1 MNNWKSP
8 VQKYVLTSIISLTLL
23 TAALFLLIYLMNWQS
38 LPMMLLIAYVSCI
51 LINQMIFSIL
61 FKYAHQKQLEKYTIT
76 DSLTGGLNETGF
88 AMAYKHAAAAIQP
101 DSCAVIFI
109 HMQNFRLINENFSIN
124 TGNEILKQISHG
136 LNQTISDDEFTARV
150 NGDQFYLFFHEGNQ
164 AFIHARLHHL
174 TKTLLSMMPAYIQSY
189 IKLEIGVCVIDDPA
203 LPVEIIQARAH
214 AACKFNQGAEYAFYD
229 AVILK
234 QMNREQE
241 LNLLFDEAIRNHD
254 FLVYLQPKIN
264 LAKQQLGGAEALIRW
279 QIPQAGLLS
288 PAEFMPLF
296 ERNGKIRQLDL
307 YMFEQV
313 CIIMRKWILQGKE
326 LIPISVNLSRQHF
339 YEADFLYAFDAIAE
353 KYQIPRN
360 FLEFEL
366 TESIF
371 LNPDQIHL
379 VKNGILKMHE
389 LGFKCSLD
397 DFGSGYSS
405 LGLLKEFEV
414 DALKLDRIFF
424 LDIENKKAKDVI
436 GCLIDLAKK
445 LHVAIVAEGIE
456 DIQQADYLKQL
467 HCDFIQGYVYS
478 KPLPVDEF
486 EQWASV
492 WQANHAASEVHID

>member
-38 LPMMLLIAYVSCI
+38 LPITLLIAYVSCI

-61 FKYAHQKQLEKYTIT
+61 FKYAHQKQLEKYMVT
-76 DSLTGGLNETGF
+76 DTLTGGLNETGF
-88 AMAYKHAAAAIQP
+88 AMAYKYAAVSIRP
-101 DSCAVIFI
+101 NSCAVIFI

-124 TGNEILKQISHG
+124 TGNEVLKQINHG
-136 LNQTISDDEFTARV
+136 LNQAISGDEFAARV
-150 NGDQFYLFFHEGNQ
+150 NGDQFYLFFREGNQ
-164 AFIHARLHHL
+164 ALIHARLHHL

-214 AACKFNQGAEYAFYD
+214 AACKFNQGAEFAFYD
-229 AVILK
+229 VMILK

-241 LNLLFDEAIRNHD
+241 LNLLFDEAIKNHD

-264 LAKQQLGGAEALIRW
+264 LATNQLGGAEALIRW

-288 PAEFMPLF
+288 PAEFMPFF

-339 YEADFLYAFDAIAE
+339 DVADFLNAFNAIAD
-353 KYQIPRN
+353 KYQIPHN

-371 LNPDQIHL
+371 LNHDQIHI

-445 LHVAIVAEGIE
+445 LHVDIVAEGIE

-486 EQWASV
+486 EQWAKIR
-492 WQANHAASEVHID
+492 QANHAASEVHID

>member
-1 MNNWKSP
+1 M
-8 VQKYVLTSIISLTLL
+8 
-23 TAALFLLIYLMNWQS
+23 
-38 LPMMLLIAYVSCI
+38 
-51 LINQMIFSIL
+51 
-61 FKYAHQKQLEKYTIT
+61 H
-76 DSLTGGLNETGF
+76 
-88 AMAYKHAAAAIQP
+88 
-101 DSCAVIFI
+101 
-109 HMQNFRLINENFSIN
+109 
-124 TGNEILKQISHG
+124 
-136 LNQTISDDEFTARV
+136 FTARV

-164 AFIHARLHHL
+164 ALIHARLHHL

-241 LNLLFDEAIRNHD
+241 LNLLFDEAI
-254 FLVYLQPKIN
+254 
-264 LAKQQLGGAEALIRW
+264 
-279 QIPQAGLLS
+279 
-288 PAEFMPLF
+288 
-296 ERNGKIRQLDL
+296 
-307 YMFEQV
+307 
-313 CIIMRKWILQGKE
+313 LQGKE
-326 LIPISVNLSRQHF
+326 LIPVSVNLSRQHF
-339 YEADFLYAFDAIAE
+339 YEADFLYTFDAIAE

-486 EQWASV
+486 EQWAIA

>member
-1 MNNWKSP
+1 
-8 VQKYVLTSIISLTLL
+8 
-23 TAALFLLIYLMNWQS
+23 
-38 LPMMLLIAYVSCI
+38 
-51 LINQMIFSIL
+51 
-61 FKYAHQKQLEKYTIT
+61 
-76 DSLTGGLNETGF
+76 
-88 AMAYKHAAAAIQP
+88 
-101 DSCAVIFI
+101 
-109 HMQNFRLINENFSIN
+109 
-124 TGNEILKQISHG
+124 
-136 LNQTISDDEFTARV
+136 
-150 NGDQFYLFFHEGNQ
+150 
-164 AFIHARLHHL
+164 
-174 TKTLLSMMPAYIQSY
+174 MMPAYIQSY

-326 LIPISVNLSRQHF
+326 LIPVSVNLSRQHF
-339 YEADFLYAFDAIAE
+339 YEADFLYTFDAIAE

-486 EQWASV
+486 EQWAIA